1 MNLPRLCVSRPIA
14 TSMAAFI
21 VVVVGLFA
29 LSRLP
34 IDLLPNVSLGT
45 ITVRTN
51 YPNASPEEME
61 RLITERIEEAVS
73 LVSGVTEITSESAE
87 GTSSV
92 RVRFAWGMNMDAA
105 TNELRDRLDRVI
117 PNLPDDADRPQIFK
131 FDISNSP
138 IVMLGVNSPLD
149 PLELASLIDN
159 QVLYRF
165 ERLPGVA
172 SVDVW
177 GQFTREIRVELD
189 AARVMAL
196 GLPLDTVISAL
207 RSANINLP
215 AGEIDRGQFE
225 VTVRTPGEFASVDEI
240 RDTVV
245 FTGENGTVRVRDI
258 ATVLDTHADIS
269 RIVRINGQ
277 RGVRMGVRK
286 QSEANTAQVARAVLA
301 EIDRVNA
308 DFPQIQ
314 ITPVVDQGQY
324 IQRSI
329 TNVGRS
335 ILYGG
340 ALAVFVLLIF
350 LRNIRSTL
358 VIAVSIPVSVI
369 ATFALI
375 YLGGY
380 TLNLM
385 TLGGLALGIGMMV
398 DNSIVVLENIYRR
411 RHEEG
416 EQRAVAA
423 IAGAGEVATAI
434 VASTV
439 TTLVIFLPLAFTRGV
454 TGALFQQLAIVVA
467 FSLIVSLFVALTIV
481 PMLASRFLGNAHS
494 NDRKPGWLERA
505 GEKTFGAIESFYLA
519 VLRDALRARWLT
531 VVLGFGLLG
540 LTVLLVPRIGTEFLP
555 PSDEGEVRVS
565 GELEVGTRLD
575 LVDRQTALMESLVF
589 PHVPEVKAAVVSMG
603 ASAWNPGRSAEG
615 SIEISLV
622 PLAERTRSNT
632 AIADDLRQRLDGQV
646 PGMRIRTRAPQ
657 GQRMLERIMS
667 SDDGLTLEVRGFEL
681 SVLDALA
688 AEAARAIESVPGIT
702 DLVISRE
709 AGVPQELVRIDRDK
723 AAALG
728 VSVQRIAAT
737 LETALGGSRAGEFR
751 VGGDEHRILVRLRDA
766 RRIPLEEILDLTVRS
781 DRGEDV
787 ALRNLVFTQSGR
799 GPILIQRK
807 DQQRIAT
814 VRANVSGRDL
824 GSIAA
829 DVRRVLE
836 DIPRPVGYEF
846 VLAGAYQEQQQAF
859 RELQIMFVL
868 AIVLVY
874 MVLASQYESLRDP
887 VVVMVS
893 VPTAAI
899 GVIVMLYM
907 TGTTLN
913 IQSYIGCIMLG
924 GIVVNNAILLVDQ
937 AGRLRKEQS
946 MPAREALTEAGRR
959 RLRPIL
965 MTSLTTILGLLPLA
979 LGVGEGSEAQAPLA
993 RAVVGGLLGS
1003 TLVTLVL
1010 VPAVYSLV
1018 HPDTKPQPGRSA
1030 A

>member
-92 RVRFAWGMNMDAA
+92 RVSFAWGMNMDAA

-149 PLELASLIDN
+149 PLELANLIDN

-225 VTVRTPGEFASVDEI
+225 VTIRTPGEFASVDEI

-277 RGVRMGVRK
+277 RGVRMAVRK

-308 DFPQIQ
+308 DFPQVQ

-416 EQRAVAA
+416 EQRTVAA

-481 PMLASRFLGNAHS
+481 PMLASRFLGNGHS
-494 NDRKPGWLERA
+494 TDRRPGWLERT
-505 GEKTFGAIESFYLA
+505 GEKTFGAVEAFYLA

-565 GELEVGTRLD
+565 GEMEVGTRLD

-728 VSVQRIAAT
+728 VSVQRVAAT

-766 RRIPLEEILDLTVRS
+766 RGIPLEEILDLTVRS

-787 ALRNLVFTQSGR
+787 SLRNLVFTESGR

-824 GSIAA
+824 GSIAT

-899 GVIVMLYM
+899 GVIVMLYA

-937 AGRLRKEQS
+937 AGRLRREQS

>member
-131 FDISNSP
+131 FDISNAP

-225 VTVRTPGEFASVDEI
+225 VTVRTPGEFTSVDEI

-481 PMLASRFLGNAHS
+481 PMLASRFLGNGHS
-494 NDRKPGWLERA
+494 TDRRPGWLERA

-565 GELEVGTRLD
+565 GEMEVGTRLD

-766 RRIPLEEILDLTVRS
+766 RRIPLEEILDLSVRS

-787 ALRNLVFTQSGR
+787 ALRNLVFTESGR

-937 AGRLRKEQS
+937 AGRLRKEKS

-1018 HPDTKPQPGRSA
+1018 HPDTKPQPGRSTA
-1030 A
+1030 